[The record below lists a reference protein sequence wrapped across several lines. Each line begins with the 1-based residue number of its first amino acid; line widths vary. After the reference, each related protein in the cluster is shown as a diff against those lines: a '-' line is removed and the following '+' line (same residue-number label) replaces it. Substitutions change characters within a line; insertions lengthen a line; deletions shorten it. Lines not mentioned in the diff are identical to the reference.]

1 MSAVDTLRAFVAPL
15 LPAPWR
21 LQFGKWTD
29 GTKTDRYAVIK
40 PMGGLPIELVRRP
53 QFSLILIAGL
63 NEPATVSSAAAEAVI
78 QAMQADT
85 TNPMFMQPGE
95 PVYWATDDGRHVA
108 EISIQTITD

>member
-1 MSAVDTLRAFVAPL
+1 MQLL
-15 LPAPWR
+15 LPGWR

-40 PMGGLPIELVRRP
+40 PMAGLPIELVRRP

-63 NEPATVSSAAAEAVI
+63 NDPATLPNEAAEAVI
-78 QAMQADT
+78 QAMLADT
-85 TNPMFMQPGE
+85 EDPMFMQPGE
-95 PVYWATDDGRHVA
+95 PVPWFTDDGRPVA